1 MKVKN
6 KGFTLLEVILTV
18 MIMTLVYLVVSN
30 VFTLT
35 IRANRIA
42 NTEFNM
48 QANMRNVSET
58 LNQNIKLASSVFTLK
73 KETFEKEK
81 KPGWKYFGIEEVKDA
96 NGIKTGKKQIVEYSP
111 IIEKT
116 EVINGETVITFKTEA
131 PTHAKRILL
140 DEPEDMNFNLYFSKD
155 TTNSEGKLLEFV
167 IEAVQNNS
175 IQRKMTVKTQLQ
187 ALNSMVVE
195 HEGSPA
201 VAIAYKE
208 DMPGKR
214 IKGTQEAYAIITL
227 VLDRSGSMDA
237 RDINDNGVMKK
248 RIDVLNEK
256 TNKLINDLKDAGDK
270 IYLRVIPYNSRVTG
284 HNSSLPNFQHIQSA
298 SSVNLT
304 ASGGTNTG
312 EALLMSYQMLQ
323 NKPGVTIPTG
333 AKVNYYNILLTDGEP
348 LNITRYILRGDR
360 NAPYSSYPTQDMDN
374 RYRTRDVY
382 SWFGLVYDYT
392 EHYFFRD
399 KWTSSLYVSGNSYAS
414 EAAGLT
420 QSMQYV
426 KRIAKDY
433 ISVSPLNIKS
443 YIIGFGPGM
452 DANSKEIASYCV
464 GLNSMIN
471 DPRNKP
477 NEKGEQTKAYYS
489 ATSAEEL
496 DIIYSELTE
505 MIKGDMWHV
514 MGPY

>member
-48 QANMRNVSET
+48 QANMRNVSEI

-111 IIEKT
+111 IIAKT
-116 EVINGETVITFKTEA
+116 EVIDGETVVTFKTEA
-131 PTHAKRILL
+131 PTHNKTILL
-140 DEPEDMNFNLYFSKD
+140 DEPDDMNYNLYFSKNISHSD
-155 TTNSEGKLLEFV
+155 GKLLEFV
-167 IEAVQNNS
+167 IEGINNGN

-187 ALNSMVVE
+187 ALNSIVVE

-208 DMPGKR
+208 DIPGKR
-214 IKGTQEAYAIITL
+214 VKGTQEAYAIITL
-227 VLDRSGSMDA
+227 VLDKSGSM
-237 RDINDNGVMKK
+237 RTNMSGKT
-248 RIDVLNEK
+248 RISVLNEK

-270 IYLRVIPYNSRVTG
+270 IYISIIPYDTRVGG
-284 HNSSLPNFQHIQSA
+284 HNQALPNFEHIQNA
-298 SSVNLT
+298 SPVSFN
-304 ASGGTNTG
+304 AGGSTNTG
-312 EALLMSYQMLQ
+312 EAMLKSYQMLV
-323 NKPGVTIPTG
+323 NKPGITIPSG
-333 AKVNYYNILLTDGEP
+333 AKVNYYNIVLTDGLPEQY
-348 LNITRYILRGDR
+348 TRYILPR
-360 NAPYSSYPTQDMDN
+360 NFSGTPVQDMNNNYYSDSNNRWYFRDAWTSPLYTNANSYDIVSNSSYDM
-374 RYRTRDVY
+374 
-382 SWFGLVYDYT
+382 L
-392 EHYFFRD
+392 
-399 KWTSSLYVSGNSYAS
+399 
-414 EAAGLT
+414 
-420 QSMQYV
+420 YV
-426 KRIAKDY
+426 KRIAKDF
-433 ISVSPLNIKS
+433 ISTSPLNIKS
-443 YIIGFGPGM
+443 YIIGFGSGN
-452 DANSKEIASYCV
+452 DILSKEIASYCV
-464 GLNSMIN
+464 GHDTRVNNPL
-471 DPRNKP
+471 NKP
-477 NEKGEQTKAYYS
+477 NEKGEQIKAYYS
-489 ATSAEEL
+489 ATSAEQL
-496 DIIYSELTE
+496 DIVYSELTE